1 MTLAAAGSRPAHC
14 RNPSRRGH
22 GAKGLLALP
31 HVLERAEAQ
40 LLVVVEARV
49 VDAPHVL
56 LPVLVRERVVRLRR
70 FPAIDHD
77 VAAGLFHVAQKLG
90 ADETLRRAKELL
102 PLAARP
108 VGALERLGIAN
119 LVAEDERYHGAIMGT
134 PR

>member
-1 MTLAAAGSRPAHC
+1 MTVAAAGSRPARR
-14 RNPSRRGH
+14 RNPSRRDR
-22 GAKGLLALP
+22 GAEGLRALP
-31 HVLERAEAQ
+31 HVLERAEAK
-40 LLVVVEARV
+40 LLVVVEVRV
-49 VDAPHVL
+49 VDPAHVL

-70 FPAIDHD
+70 LPAIDHE

-90 ADETLRRAKELL
+90 ADETLRRAEELL

-108 VGALERLGIAN
+108 VRALERLGVAN